1 MSAKIVGTSICVTS
15 SQQITLHGC
24 GIPIRGYSPTKRNP
38 APMPPTTPIA
48 HSKTA
53 ALSRILDVVPRG
65 YVRFTAGV
73 VSSDKVITLANK
85 FHRLYGIGA
94 TPAQRL
100 TRKRDGLA
108 NALMVIYWP
117 PDTPAAHWLLL
128 ATNGAGLERE
138 QLQLVTDKPRLN
150 WLGYELVR
158 HATRGGTRWT
168 WRRPKSEMA
177 EHYLMLQNIA
187 GGGNEQGMS
196 EFLERLA
203 RQPGFHGVREQTR
216 ALCLSARRLGHSGE
230 LPVLYYTQKVSH
242 GERIVL
248 TG

>member
-1 MSAKIVGTSICVTS
+1 
-15 SQQITLHGC
+15 
-24 GIPIRGYSPTKRNP
+24 
-38 APMPPTTPIA
+38 MPPTTPIA
-48 HSKTA
+48 RNKTA
-53 ALSRILDVVPRG
+53 ALSRILDVIPRG
-65 YVRFTAGV
+65 YVRYTAGV
-73 VSSDKVITLANK
+73 VPAEKLLALANK
-85 FHRLYGIGA
+85 FHRLYAIGA

-100 TRKRDGLA
+100 NRKRDGVG
-108 NALMVIYWP
+108 NALLVIYWP
-117 PDTPAAHWLLL
+117 PDAPTVHWLMLV
-128 ATNGAGLERE
+128 TAGSGFERE

-158 HATRGGTRWT
+158 YATRGGTRWT

-177 EHYLMLQNIA
+177 EHYLMLQNVA
-187 GGGNEQGMS
+187 GRRSEQGMS

-216 ALCLSARRLGHSGE
+216 ALCLSARRLGYTGE

-242 GERIVL
+242 GERFVL